1 MIARRILS
9 FASGVALAVGILL
22 LIAALAKTAKAGGE
36 DSSGDFFA
44 YTQSN
49 GVVSFTDDQKRIPS
63 SARNVTSHT
72 WEELAARQ
80 QSRETPMA
88 IPSSEYR
95 VFYPATKITEEINPN
110 RLTDCTG
117 PLTVESFRSQQG
129 ATNRRM
135 YSVVDSCGRVISTT
149 PNQPVVLTTGN

>member
-1 MIARRILS
+1 MNS
-9 FASGVALAVGILL
+9 FERFFVALVGIIIFLGFL
-22 LIAALAKTAKAGGE
+22 VLFCMGEAKADGT
-36 DSSGDFFA
+36 SGDFFS

-49 GVVSFTDDQKRIPS
+49 GVLAFSDDQKRIPS
-63 SARNVTSHT
+63 SARNVTSRT

-95 VFYPATKITEEINPN
+95 VFYPTTKTNEEVNPN

-117 PLTVESFRSQQG
+117 PVTIETFRSQQG

-135 YSVVDSCGRVISTT
+135 YSVVDSCGRVVSTT